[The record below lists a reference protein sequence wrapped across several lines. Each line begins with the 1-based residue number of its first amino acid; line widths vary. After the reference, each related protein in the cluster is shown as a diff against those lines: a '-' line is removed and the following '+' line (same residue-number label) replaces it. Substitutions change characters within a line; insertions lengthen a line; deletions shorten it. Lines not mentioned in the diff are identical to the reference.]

1 MAKQL
6 ELPFISREL
15 EKTSVNQRVT
25 DGFIN
30 ATEICKAAGKN
41 FADYTRTQNTKDFLE
56 ALSADMGIPITE
68 EIVRFYALF
77 KVVHRSYR
85 VHGWTNSLP

>member
-68 EIVRFYALF
+68 LIEQIKGGIPQFQGARFKRF
-77 KVVHRSYR
+77 
-85 VHGWTNSLP
+85 TFFI

>member
-68 EIVRFYALF
+68 LIEQIKGGIPQFQGTW
-77 KVVHRSYR
+77 VHPQNL
-85 VHGWTNSLP
+85 G